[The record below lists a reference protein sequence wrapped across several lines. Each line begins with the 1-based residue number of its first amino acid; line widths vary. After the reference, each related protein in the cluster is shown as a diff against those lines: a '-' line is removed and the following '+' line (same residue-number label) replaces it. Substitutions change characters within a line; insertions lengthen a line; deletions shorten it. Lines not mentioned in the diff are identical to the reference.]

1 MCSLIHENDEAEK
14 KYIILLFLKGWCYAL
29 QWVETATPKF
39 LLDFVSGSRCC
50 NQNSSNSC
58 ITKCKSPFNSLAI
71 FKKKQSIRFSS
82 VYFLFDGICL
92 GVYSFCCCCS
102 FSLPLLLANF
112 FFSSQIHLRLLDFIY
127 FLCIQKTQEL
137 TFALRVENM
146 VLIEAS
152 SLFEKG
158 KIYANYRLPHSLI
171 PNQRSTWDKFSINV
185 NIISEI
191 VGHLLFRCCM
201 LSVVLKVQKTDIL
214 FQIFSSL
221 KSIPNRISH
230 EKNGIR

>member
-1 MCSLIHENDEAEK
+1 MAGATHFNESRRRRQSSFSISFRLQDVAIKIQVIPASQNVKVHS
-14 KYIILLFLKGWCYAL
+14 IRWLFLKKNSPSDFHLSIFYSTEYA
-29 QWVETATPKF
+29 WVF
-39 LLDFVSGSRCC
+39 IRFVAVVHSHFPYFWRTFFFI
-50 NQNSSNSC
+50 SNSLEITRFHLFSMYTKNSGINFC
-58 ITKCKSPFNSLAI
+58 IACRKYGFNW
-71 FKKKQSIRFSS
+71 
-82 VYFLFDGICL
+82 
-92 GVYSFCCCCS
+92 
-102 FSLPLLLANF
+102 
-112 FFSSQIHLRLLDFIY
+112 SQ
-127 FLCIQKTQEL
+127 L
-137 TFALRVENM
+137 T
-146 VLIEAS
+146 IWK
-152 SLFEKG
+152 KG

>member
-112 FFSSQIHLRLLDFIY
+112 FFISNSLEITRFHLFSMYTKDSGINFCIACRKYGFNWSQLTIWKRQNLCKLSTAAFIDSKSAINLR
-127 FLCIQKTQEL
+127 
-137 TFALRVENM
+137 
-146 VLIEAS
+146 
-152 SLFEKG
+152 
-158 KIYANYRLPHSLI
+158 
-171 PNQRSTWDKFSINV
+171 
-185 NIISEI
+185 
-191 VGHLLFRCCM
+191 
-201 LSVVLKVQKTDIL
+201 
-214 FQIFSSL
+214 
-221 KSIPNRISH
+221 
-230 EKNGIR
+230 

>member
-29 QWVETATPKF
+29 QWVETATSKF
-39 LLDFVSGSRCC
+39 LFDFVSGSRCC

-71 FKKKQSIRFSS
+71 FKKNSPSVFHLSIFYSTEYAWVFIRS
-82 VYFLFDGICL
+82 VAVVHSHFPF
-92 GVYSFCCCCS
+92 FWRT
-102 FSLPLLLANF
+102 